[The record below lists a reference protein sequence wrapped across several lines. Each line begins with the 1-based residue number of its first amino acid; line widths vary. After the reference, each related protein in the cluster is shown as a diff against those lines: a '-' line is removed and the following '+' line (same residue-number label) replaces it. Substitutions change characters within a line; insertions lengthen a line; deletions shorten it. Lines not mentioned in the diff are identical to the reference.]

1 MIEQILRPYI
11 PERFV
16 SDARYR
22 RGHIRV
28 INPLPGTRVLG
39 LHIPDMRKAAAE
51 LTSSADRATELIRQ
65 VEGAPGGS
73 LYYGE

>member
-1 MIEQILRPYI
+1 MIEKILEQYI

-39 LHIPDMRKAAAE
+39 LHIRCRVHGCSGCIFP
-51 LTSSADRATELIRQ
+51 I
-65 VEGAPGGS
+65 
-73 LYYGE
+73 